1 MTLDEIRTYATTQF
15 GVESERS
22 FKEDPTIT
30 VLMRTDNKK
39 WFAATKN
46 IGWRFLGFERSGR
59 VDILNVKLDPREVA
73 KLRVR
78 EGFMPAWKMNQNNW
92 VTIILDGTVPDDEV
106 YGLLGKAYE
115 LAGKPGRR

>member
-1 MTLDEIRTYATTQF
+1 MTLDEIGAYAMTQF
-15 GVESERS
+15 GAESERS

-106 YGLLGKAYE
+106 YGLLAKAFE